1 MRYENCVVTIQANG
15 LFKLRRYGLLPA
27 HGRGG
32 GERGEGREREGGKR
46 GHGNGEKIRVGENGE
61 GGVLA

>member
-32 GERGEGREREGGKR
+32 EGARGGEGREGGKR
-46 GHGNGEKIRVGENGE
+46 GHGNGEKIRVGEIGKGE
-61 GGVLA
+61 F